1 MNEESRRVSPVNYD
15 DIVPLE
21 KKSDG
26 LPAVRE
32 DGGVVV
38 SLQPEGL
45 VIGGDPVE
53 VESYLSRIRKAAGD
67 LVRVAG
73 IDKSSL
79 GNATGLLA
87 EVASLLGQSGT
98 FVQLHPDSVKAIQ
111 AGNLIPGTDGFFRM
125 TTRGADG
132 QFLQQLQWAPTNI
145 NPAELVSVQ
154 MIAVQLA
161 LKSAIAQVEDAV
173 RRVEGKVEAV
183 LQLALAG
190 RAGDVIGDNRTV
202 SRMVTYLERHGR
214 LTDAD
219 WNAVAGVGHAV
230 VRTVE
235 QLRNHVTLT
244 LKGFDPEADIH
255 RRSHIVRLAV
265 DEKLLGETLALLIV
279 AEDSLYKWQRLR
291 VARVEAVEP
300 EHLKHVIEDAR
311 ELVVNQLKE
320 DAALYQKTK
329 ESLGKMK
336 KTEAIDGLWGLWY
349 ESVSNLGRDTDT
361 LQRHVDQFAKAR
373 GVQVSE
379 WTRFEDRSFL
389 DGAGAA
395 LDIAT
400 KKASRVLAATG
411 EGIVQA
417 GNAAKPALDI
427 AAETASRALV
437 AAGDGITQVGNFFT
451 GGQPQKGAITKDEPV
466 KQNGQTE

>member
-1 MNEESRRVSPVNYD
+1 VSYD
-15 DIVPLE
+15 DIVPIE
-21 KKSDG
+21 KKSDA
-26 LPAVRE
+26 LQAVRE
-32 DGGVVV
+32 DGGVIV
-38 SLQPEGL
+38 SFQREGL

-53 VESYLSRIRKAAGD
+53 VESYLSRIRNAAGD
-67 LVRVAG
+67 VVRVAG

-87 EVASLLGQSGT
+87 EVASVLGQSGT

-111 AGNLIPGTDGFFRM
+111 AGSLIPGTDGFFRM
-125 TTRGADG
+125 MTRGADG
-132 QFLQQLQWAPTNI
+132 QFLQQLQWAPTDI
-145 NPAELVSVQ
+145 NPAQLASVQ

-183 LQLALAG
+183 RELARAG
-190 RAGDVIGDNRTV
+190 RTGDVIGDNFTV

-214 LTDAD
+214 LADAD
-219 WNAVAGVGHAV
+219 WNSVAGVGHAV
-230 VRTVE
+230 ARTVE

-244 LKGFDPEADIH
+244 LKGFDPQADVH
-255 RRSHIVRLAV
+255 SRSETVRLAV

-291 VARVEAVEP
+291 IARVEAAEP

-311 ELVVNQLKE
+311 ELILHQLKE
-320 DAALYQKTK
+320 DVALCQEAK
-329 ESLGKMK
+329 ESLEKMK
-336 KTEAIDGLWGLWY
+336 KTEAIDGLRY
-349 ESVSNLGRDTDT
+349 ESVSCLRRDTDT
-361 LQRHVDQFAKAR
+361 LQGHISQFAKAR

-400 KKASRVLAATG
+400 
-411 EGIVQA
+411 
-417 GNAAKPALDI
+417 
-427 AAETASRALV
+427 ETAGRALV
-437 AAGDGITQVGNFFT
+437 AAGDGITQASNLFT
-451 GGQPQKGAITKDEPV
+451 RRQPQKEAIAKGEPV
-466 KQNGQTE
+466 RHNGQTE